1 MYLPSASTQRPSLT
15 ILAIHQVNTVLG
27 GLHSSMLSRS
37 IVQVCRHKTMKK
49 IGPSRRDQNNH
60 RRNFLSLHRNCYYR
74 SRHNIQPRSSRHIS
88 HSCLSSLRSDA
99 NEDERRR
106 DETKRHRFR
115 PRAQSGISRNRS
127 RAVAVEVGRHQPPGS
142 RSMPRHHEANRLRP
156 STLQEEKGGYRMS
169 ARMGSVRR
177 FALRRRRRRKMRR
190 ARTRPKLPRPQHRW
204 KHHIRC

>member
-15 ILAIHQVNTVLG
+15 ILAIRQVNAVLG

-88 HSCLSSLRSDA
+88 LSCLSSLRSDA

-106 DETKRHRFR
+106 DEQRWLEHR
-115 PRAQSGISRNRS
+115 G
-127 RAVAVEVGRHQPPGS
+127 
-142 RSMPRHHEANRLRP
+142 
-156 STLQEEKGGYRMS
+156 T
-169 ARMGSVRR
+169 
-177 FALRRRRRRKMRR
+177 RRRRTGRTMAGAPPRSRGVPRNRGGSGGGLARRF
-190 ARTRPKLPRPQHRW
+190 TW
-204 KHHIRC
+204 